1 MEHYQG
7 KQFYDFLRK
16 KIQNFIIDSI
26 CQEFTVQV
34 DEVETEGKDDEGK
47 FLYIEF
53 SLTEFSSDD
62 KKVS

>member
-1 MEHYQG
+1 MIS
-7 KQFYDFLRK
+7 LK
-16 KIQNFIIDSI
+16 KKLNFIIYSI